1 MKLIAPEACPS
12 HFVIL
17 ETAFKVGVGLMV
29 MGCVTVVVPHSLVT
43 AKLIV
48 CVPEVL
54 NVTVPGD
61 C

>member
-1 MKLIAPEACPS
+1 MLG
-12 HFVIL
+12 
-17 ETAFKVGVGLMV
+17 TAVTVGVGFIV

-43 AKLIV
+43 AKLMV